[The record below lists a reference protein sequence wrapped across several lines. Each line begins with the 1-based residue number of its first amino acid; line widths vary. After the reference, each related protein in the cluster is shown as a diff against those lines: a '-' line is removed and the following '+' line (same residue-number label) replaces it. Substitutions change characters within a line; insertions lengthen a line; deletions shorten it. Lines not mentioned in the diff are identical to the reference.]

1 MDLIKWKNNIWPMIE
16 YLGGKANKLAYY
28 IILFYYLIK
37 WKLINLLINYLIN
50 DQNLFLTRKYVS

>member
-1 MDLIKWKNNIWPMIE
+1 MDLIKWKNNIWSMIE

-50 DQNLFLTRKYVS
+50 DQNLVLTRKYVS

>member
-1 MDLIKWKNNIWPMIE
+1 MIE

-50 DQNLFLTRKYVS
+50 D